1 MDALVAQT
9 DAVIDKMNEVYEA
22 FEVDAQ
28 KAVVAHPEEIDRR
41 RLMIKELSVRI
52 ESALNFDPVHNE
64 DVALYDHAHALDL
77 VFKRLLHSAE
87 KRLDKGHDYLNPA
100 LYALALKA
108 QEQFRRTL
116 VAAKAM
122 RDGAGKTPTQR
133 TK

>member
-9 DAVIDKMNEVYEA
+9 DAVIDKMDEVHKA
-22 FEVDAQ
+22 FEVDSN
-28 KAVVAHPEEIDRR
+28 KAVVLQPEEIDHR
-41 RLMIKELSVRI
+41 RLMIKDLSVRI
-52 ESALNFDPVHNE
+52 EAALNFDPVHNE

-87 KRLDKGHDYLNPA
+87 ERLDKGHCYFTPA